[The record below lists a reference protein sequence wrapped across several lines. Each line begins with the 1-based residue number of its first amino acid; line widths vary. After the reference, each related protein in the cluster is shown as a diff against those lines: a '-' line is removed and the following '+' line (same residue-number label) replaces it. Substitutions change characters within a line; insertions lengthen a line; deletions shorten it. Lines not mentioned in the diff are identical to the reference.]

1 MISEPETQ
9 AFTDFGLKKTILHDL
24 AAMGYVT
31 PTPVQARCIP
41 PALEGRDVIGL
52 AQTGTGKTAAFGLPI
67 IQHVAHEMEMRALVL
82 APTRELAQQ
91 ITAALRDLG
100 RTSGLRVAIV
110 VGGIPIKED
119 YKALRAWP
127 NVLVATPGRLLDHIH
142 SRTVSLADVQMIA
155 VDEADRMYDMGFMP
169 QIEGIMEVLP
179 PKRQTF
185 MFTATMPAQV
195 ERLVRRHMTDPVRI
209 QVGLTAP
216 PRRAEQR
223 LHLVQES
230 DKMRLLLDL
239 LGESEGRVLVFVRT
253 KVKVDRVAREVA
265 RRHRVAR
272 IHGDREQKE
281 REAAMLGFRTGA
293 CRILIATDIAARG
306 IDVADIEHVIN
317 FDFPRAAEDYVH
329 RIGRTA
335 RIGAAGLATS
345 FVTSMDRQCLAQVER
360 LIAAK
365 LPVTH
370 FGAPRSSAGGI
381 QPRDVHAPRAAAPS
395 RHPSPPPPTR
405 PPAQVPSR
413 HPSPPSHVRSTDHAG
428 HAEHPS
434 HPRHPSQQSHP
445 DEVSRPRHP
454 SQQSHPDDVRRPRH
468 PSQQSHTDD
477 VRRPRHPS
485 QQEYQD
491 EPRRPRHPSEQ
502 SHPDDVRRPR
512 QQGYQDEARRPHAQ
526 GHPDDVRRP
535 SHSSHP
541 DDVRR
546 PRQQGYQDDPRR
558 PHAEGH
564 PDDVNRPRQ
573 QAHPDDVRR
582 PRQQS
587 HPDDVRGP
595 SHPSHPDHPSHPR
608 RRPRR

>member
-9 AFTDFGLKKTILHDL
+9 SFTEFGLKKNILHDL

-67 IQHVAHEMEMRALVL
+67 IQHVADQMEMRALVL

-91 ITAALRDLG
+91 ITAHLREMG

-195 ERLVRRHMTDPVRI
+195 ERLVRRHMNDPVRI

-239 LGESEGRVLVFVRT
+239 LGDSEGRVLVFVRT

-345 FVTSMDRQCLAQVER
+345 FVTSMDRQCLSQVER
-360 LIAAK
+360 LIGAK

-370 FGAPRSSAGGI
+370 FGSPRSTAGGI
-381 QPRDVHAPRAAAPS
+381 APRDEHAAPAAAPARHPS
-395 RHPSPPPPTR
+395 APGPARHPSQPSSTRPPSPPSPTRHPSPPIHAR
-405 PPAQVPSR
+405 R
-413 HPSPPSHVRSTDHAG
+413 TDHQV
-428 HAEHPS
+428 HADQPS
-434 HPRHPSQQSHP
+434 QPSQQGHS
-445 DEVSRPRHP
+445 DEVRRPRHP
-454 SQQSHPDDVRRPRH
+454 SEQRHQDDVRRPRH
-468 PSQQSHTDD
+468 PSEQRHQDE
-477 VRRPRHPS
+477 VRGPRHPSEQRHQDEVARPRHPS
-485 QQEYQD
+485 EERHQD
-491 EPRRPRHPSEQ
+491 EVRRPRHPSEQ
-502 SHPDDVRRPR
+502 RRQDEVARPRHPSEEHHQDEVRRPR
-512 QQGYQDEARRPHAQ
+512 QPREQSYQDEAIHRRQ
-526 GHPDDVRRP
+526 P
-535 SHSSHP
+535 S
-541 DDVRR
+541 
-546 PRQQGYQDDPRR
+546 QQ
-558 PHAEGH
+558 GH
-564 PDDVNRPRQ
+564 PDDVNRPR
-573 QAHPDDVRR
+573 R
-582 PRQQS
+582 PSQQS
-587 HPDDVRGP
+587 H
-595 SHPSHPDHPSHPR
+595 SEHPSHPR